1 MVRGEVWWANLP
13 QPAGRRPVLLLSRN
27 HAIMVRDSVTVA
39 FATRTVRHIQTE
51 VELGREDGMPKSCV
65 INVDVI
71 QTILK
76 SDLVERITVLSAGKM
91 AAVDDAVRYALA
103 LD

>member
-1 MVRGEVWWANLP
+1 LVRGEVWWANLP

-27 HAIMVRDSVTVA
+27 HAILVRDSVTVA
-39 FATRTVRHIQTE
+39 FVTRTVRRIQTE
-51 VELGREDGMPKSCV
+51 VGLGREDGMPKPCV
-65 INVDVI
+65 VNTDVI
-71 QTILK
+71 QTVLK
-76 SDLVERITVLSAGKM
+76 SDLAERITALSVDKM